1 MNPKTQEGPQF
12 KGNLSGQSIPG
23 VVGKH
28 SKQAAR
34 IQRLEFVVCEEQ
46 AITMP
51 VSCPAPF
58 SPLGPRASSGPEL
71 RPSPPPRQ
79 QAASFW
85 TPNVEPEPYLNRS
98 EGLHPHSRRYNE

>member
-1 MNPKTQEGPQF
+1 MRLVKVFTGAKSPELTEELPASSSASQGAAAGSVSEEPEDQVNPKTQEGPQL

-28 SKQAAR
+28 SKQVAR

-51 VSCPAPF
+51 VSCPHPF
-58 SPLGPRASSGPEL
+58 
-71 RPSPPPRQ
+71 
-79 QAASFW
+79 
-85 TPNVEPEPYLNRS
+85 
-98 EGLHPHSRRYNE
+98 